1 MQIVSKWGYGPPYRS
16 KEESKEM
23 TQGDYGPPYITND
36 NSSKTD

>member
-1 MQIVSKWGYGPPYRS
+1 MQIVSKWGYGPPYLS
-16 KEESKEM
+16 KEEIKEM